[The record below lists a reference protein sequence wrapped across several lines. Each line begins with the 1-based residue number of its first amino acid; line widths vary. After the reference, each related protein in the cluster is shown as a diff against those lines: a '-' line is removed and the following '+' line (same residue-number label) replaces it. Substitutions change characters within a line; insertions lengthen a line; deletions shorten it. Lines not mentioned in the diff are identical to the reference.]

1 MLSAYATYSVYRC
14 AARIAF
20 LLPFYSKT
28 LKKGMAYESPKVSVQ
43 PNYLIDNNSHIN
55 TCAAVGLGD
64 VVDKIIDLVDILD
77 L

>member
-1 MLSAYATYSVYRC
+1 
-14 AARIAF
+14 
-20 LLPFYSKT
+20 
-28 LKKGMAYESPKVSVQ
+28 MAYESPKVSVQ